1 MKALDGVGLVDSAIK
16 VFTPFAFQHVY
27 NLEGSEYTFDHIEEG
42 DYHCQVIDFLN
53 ILQKRYTCD
62 EIIKETIS
70 LLDPSTLSLT
80 TNKNNNACWMD
91 GAYDLRFFQYRKSDW
106 IVAPNCE
113 DYAKNPKQVYQEW
126 VEQTLKDRANI
137 FIYQYITRYMTT
149 ISNF

>member
-1 MKALDGVGLVDSAIK
+1 
-16 VFTPFAFQHVY
+16 
-27 NLEGSEYTFDHIEEG
+27 
-42 DYHCQVIDFLN
+42 
-53 ILQKRYTCD
+53 
-62 EIIKETIS
+62 
-70 LLDPSTLSLT
+70 
-80 TNKNNNACWMD
+80 MD
-91 GAYDLRFFQYRKSDW
+91 GAYDLRFFQYRKNDW